1 MNRAWSV
8 LVLLLVSGCS
18 VFGIRSGTEEPRYTL
33 VHQTKDFEIRRY
45 GPRVEMSTVLTSD
58 ENAARYQGFRRL
70 AGYIFGGNKTHA
82 KIAMTAP
89 VAQNAEKIAMT
100 APVAESRD
108 ADGAWR
114 IAFYA
119 PSTYTLATMPVPDDP
134 AVELRTAPGIVVAV
148 RRFTG
153 DRSPAA
159 VARET
164 ENLLK
169 DLDGS
174 GWRADGQTFAWF
186 YDPPWT
192 LPFLR
197 RNEVGVPA
205 VPVAK

>member
-1 MNRAWSV
+1 MTKAWSV
-8 LVLLLVSGCS
+8 LALLLVSGCS

-33 VHQTKDFEIRRY
+33 VHQSGGIEIRRY
-45 GPRVEMSTVLTSD
+45 GPRVEMSTVLESD
-58 ENAARYQGFRRL
+58 ESHARNQGFRRL
-70 AGYIFGGNKTHA
+70 AGYIFGGNKAHA

-100 APVAESRD
+100 VPVTEGRD
-108 ADGAWR
+108 AAGHWR

-119 PSTYTLATMPVPDDP
+119 PSTYTLETMPVPDNP
-134 AVELRTAPGIVVAV
+134 AVELRSVPGVVVAV
-148 RRFTG
+148 RRFSG

-164 ENLLK
+164 QNLLRE
-169 DLDGS
+169 LAGS
-174 GWRADGQTFAWF
+174 GWKANGESFAWF

-205 VPVAK
+205 ELVTQ